1 MCCVPNGELRKVAGK
16 AYVLSNNSK
25 AKRVIH
31 NHLRL
36 LSTSP
41 GEAQQKSK
49 AIRKGLCEK
58 VRGSRAFK
66 MMRSLYEKLGKLD
79 SGGSRL

>member
-41 GEAQQKSK
+41 GEAQQNYS
-49 AIRKGLCEK
+49 C
-58 VRGSRAFK
+58 
-66 MMRSLYEKLGKLD
+66 
-79 SGGSRL
+79 